1 MSRVR
6 NSAELFAT
14 LIVFW
19 VLLNG
24 TLAPQTL
31 LVGIVAALA
40 IVVFYT
46 DGMSFLSAYRPV
58 PRSFVATFQ
67 FLGYFLKELVRSN
80 IALARIVLSPA
91 LPIKPGIVKVR
102 TKLTSPMGRLL
113 LANSITLTPGTLSV
127 ELDGDWLYVHWVTV
141 EGTDNDVA
149 TAKIVAG
156 FERYLEVMY
165 G

>member
-46 DGMSFLSAYRPV
+46 DGMSFLSAYKPV
-58 PRSFVATFQ
+58 PRSFVATIQ

-141 EGTDNDVA
+141 EGTDSDVA